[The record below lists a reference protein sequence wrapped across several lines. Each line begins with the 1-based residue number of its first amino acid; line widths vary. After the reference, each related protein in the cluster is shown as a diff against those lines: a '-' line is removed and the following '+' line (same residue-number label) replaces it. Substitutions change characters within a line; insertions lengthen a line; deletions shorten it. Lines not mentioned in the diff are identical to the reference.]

1 MIKPSKPR
9 DRCSKSDR
17 CKRGRNCPWDYYP
30 STGFL
35 CFERAVKHRK
45 CIKKKTGVNNLDSFR
60 RAKKPA
66 KTHRQGV

>member
-1 MIKPSKPR
+1 MIKPR

-35 CFERAVKHRK
+35 CFERAIKHRK
-45 CIKKKTGVNNLDSFR
+45 CIKKKTGAN
-60 RAKKPA
+60 KK
-66 KTHRQGV
+66 